1 MAASEND
8 ILRRCPLFKGMT
20 DEEIAAA
27 LRFYRAARR
36 RYQKGDALIRIGDSV
51 SRFALVLSGTVQIM
65 SDDLDGHHM
74 IMATVTPGQTFA
86 ESMCYQRTAESQV
99 YAVCVEAGETYWMST
114 ERLLKSGDGE
124 CLEHADR
131 FLRMLTLK
139 TLSMND
145 RIQILSKPTIRQKL
159 MTLFSQYAAREGHMF
174 NLPFDRSDMAVYLG
188 VNRSALSRELSLMK
202 KEGIID
208 FYKNSFSLPQ
218 GKKLP

>member
-1 MAASEND
+1 
-8 ILRRCPLFKGMT
+8 
-20 DEEIAAA
+20 
-27 LRFYRAARR
+27 
-36 RYQKGDALIRIGDSV
+36 
-51 SRFALVLSGTVQIM
+51 
-65 SDDLDGHHM
+65 
-74 IMATVTPGQTFA
+74 
-86 ESMCYQRTAESQV
+86 
-99 YAVCVEAGETYWMST
+99 
-114 ERLLKSGDGE
+114 
-124 CLEHADR
+124 
-131 FLRMLTLK
+131 MLTLK

>member
-1 MAASEND
+1 
-8 ILRRCPLFKGMT
+8 
-20 DEEIAAA
+20 
-27 LRFYRAARR
+27 
-36 RYQKGDALIRIGDSV
+36 
-51 SRFALVLSGTVQIM
+51 
-65 SDDLDGHHM
+65 
-74 IMATVTPGQTFA
+74 
-86 ESMCYQRTAESQV
+86 MCYQRTAESQV

-114 ERLLKSGDGE
+114 EGLLKSGDGE